1 MPNNNG
7 AAKLLALLNAVDY
20 HVMEQTKRVQ
30 PEQAKAVR
38 VVATSLSGGTKM
50 KKFFIFCLLAVFSAA
65 LFAQNAKSTG
75 VTDSDVKNW
84 AKNLPTI
91 VKEFDKI
98 GIDPADSYLEAI
110 DEKEKVENVLQKN
123 GISGPDRIAKFETI
137 VRSAAILKIEA
148 ELDEDSKEMMKLMNM
163 DPTAE
168 LKKNIN
174 QKDYD
179 VVAANSK
186 AVIKAMDAFDDD

>member
-1 MPNNNG
+1 
-7 AAKLLALLNAVDY
+7 
-20 HVMEQTKRVQ
+20 
-30 PEQAKAVR
+30 
-38 VVATSLSGGTKM
+38 M
-50 KKFFIFCLLAVFSAA
+50 KKFFTFCLLAVFSAV
-65 LFAQNAKSTG
+65 LFAQNAKSAG
-75 VTDSDVKNW
+75 VTDSDVKSW
-84 AKNLPTI
+84 AKNLPSI
-91 VKEFDKI
+91 IKEFDKI

>member
-1 MPNNNG
+1 
-7 AAKLLALLNAVDY
+7 
-20 HVMEQTKRVQ
+20 
-30 PEQAKAVR
+30 
-38 VVATSLSGGTKM
+38 M
-50 KKFFIFCLLAVFSAA
+50 KKFFTFCLLAVFSAV
-65 LFAQNAKSTG
+65 LFAQNAKSAG

-84 AKNLPTI
+84 AKNLPSI
-91 VKEFDKI
+91 IKEFDKI

-179 VVAANSK
+179 VVATNSK

>member
-1 MPNNNG
+1 
-7 AAKLLALLNAVDY
+7 
-20 HVMEQTKRVQ
+20 
-30 PEQAKAVR
+30 
-38 VVATSLSGGTKM
+38 M
-50 KKFFIFCLLAVFSAA
+50 KKFFTFCLLAVFSAV
-65 LFAQNAKSTG
+65 LFAQNAKAVG

-98 GIDPADSYLEAI
+98 GVDPADSYLEAI
-110 DEKEKVENVLQKN
+110 AEKEKVENVLQKN

-186 AVIKAMDAFDDD
+186 AVIKAMDALDDD

>member
-1 MPNNNG
+1 
-7 AAKLLALLNAVDY
+7 
-20 HVMEQTKRVQ
+20 
-30 PEQAKAVR
+30 
-38 VVATSLSGGTKM
+38 M
-50 KKFFIFCLLAVFSAA
+50 KKFFTFCLLAVFSAV
-65 LFAQNAKSTG
+65 LFAQNAKSAG

-98 GIDPADSYLEAI
+98 GVDPADSYLEAI
-110 DEKEKVENVLQKN
+110 AEKEKVENVLQKN

-186 AVIKAMDAFDDD
+186 AVIKAMDAFD

>member
-1 MPNNNG
+1 
-7 AAKLLALLNAVDY
+7 
-20 HVMEQTKRVQ
+20 
-30 PEQAKAVR
+30 
-38 VVATSLSGGTKM
+38 M
-50 KKFFIFCLLAVFSAA
+50 KKFFTFCLLAVFSAA

-98 GIDPADSYLEAI
+98 GVDPADSYLEAI
-110 DEKEKVENVLQKN
+110 AEKEKVENVLQKN

-186 AVIKAMDAFDDD
+186 AVIKAMDALDDD

>member
-1 MPNNNG
+1 
-7 AAKLLALLNAVDY
+7 
-20 HVMEQTKRVQ
+20 
-30 PEQAKAVR
+30 
-38 VVATSLSGGTKM
+38 M
-50 KKFFIFCLLAVFSAA
+50 KKFFTFCLLAVFSAM
-65 LFAQNAKSTG
+65 LFAQNAKSAG

-98 GIDPADSYLEAI
+98 GVDPADSYLEAI
-110 DEKEKVENVLQKN
+110 AEKEKVENVLQKN

-186 AVIKAMDAFDDD
+186 AVIKAMDALDDD

>member
-1 MPNNNG
+1 
-7 AAKLLALLNAVDY
+7 
-20 HVMEQTKRVQ
+20 
-30 PEQAKAVR
+30 
-38 VVATSLSGGTKM
+38 M
-50 KKFFIFCLLAVFSAA
+50 KKFFTFCLLAVFSAM
-65 LFAQNAKSTG
+65 LFAQNAKSVG
-75 VTDSDVKNW
+75 VTDSDVKSW
-84 AKNLPTI
+84 AKNLPSI
-91 VKEFDKI
+91 IKEFDKI

>member
-1 MPNNNG
+1 
-7 AAKLLALLNAVDY
+7 
-20 HVMEQTKRVQ
+20 
-30 PEQAKAVR
+30 
-38 VVATSLSGGTKM
+38 M
-50 KKFFIFCLLAVFSAA
+50 KKFFTFCLLAVFSAV
-65 LFAQNAKSTG
+65 LFAQNAKSAG

-84 AKNLPTI
+84 AKNLPSI
-91 VKEFDKI
+91 IKEFDKI

-148 ELDEDSKEMMKLMNM
+148 ELDEDSKEMMELMNM

>member
-1 MPNNNG
+1 
-7 AAKLLALLNAVDY
+7 
-20 HVMEQTKRVQ
+20 
-30 PEQAKAVR
+30 
-38 VVATSLSGGTKM
+38 M
-50 KKFFIFCLLAVFSAA
+50 KKFFTFCLLAVFSAV
-65 LFAQNAKSTG
+65 LFAQNAKSAG

-84 AKNLPTI
+84 AKNLPSI
-91 VKEFDKI
+91 IKEFDKI

-110 DEKEKVENVLQKN
+110 DEKDKVENVLQKN

>member
-1 MPNNNG
+1 MVIAVIG
-7 AAKLLALLNAVDY
+7 DFVALCQHL
-20 HVMEQTKRVQ
+20 R
-30 PEQAKAVR
+30 
-38 VVATSLSGGTKM
+38 
-50 KKFFIFCLLAVFSAA
+50 
-65 LFAQNAKSTG
+65 
-75 VTDSDVKNW
+75 
-84 AKNLPTI
+84 
-91 VKEFDKI
+91 FDKI

-174 QKDYD
+174 QKC
-179 VVAANSK
+179 
-186 AVIKAMDAFDDD
+186 

>member
-1 MPNNNG
+1 
-7 AAKLLALLNAVDY
+7 
-20 HVMEQTKRVQ
+20 
-30 PEQAKAVR
+30 
-38 VVATSLSGGTKM
+38 M
-50 KKFFIFCLLAVFSAA
+50 KKFFTFCLLAVFSAV
-65 LFAQNAKSTG
+65 LFAQNAKSAG

-84 AKNLPTI
+84 AKNLPSI
-91 VKEFDKI
+91 IKEFDKI

-110 DEKEKVENVLQKN
+110 AEKEKVENVLQKN

>member
-1 MPNNNG
+1 
-7 AAKLLALLNAVDY
+7 
-20 HVMEQTKRVQ
+20 
-30 PEQAKAVR
+30 
-38 VVATSLSGGTKM
+38 M
-50 KKFFIFCLLAVFSAA
+50 KKFFTFCLLAVFSAV
-65 LFAQNAKSTG
+65 LFAQNAKSAG

-84 AKNLPTI
+84 AKNLPSI
-91 VKEFDKI
+91 IKEFDKI

>member
-1 MPNNNG
+1 
-7 AAKLLALLNAVDY
+7 
-20 HVMEQTKRVQ
+20 
-30 PEQAKAVR
+30 
-38 VVATSLSGGTKM
+38 M
-50 KKFFIFCLLAVFSAA
+50 KKFFTFCLLAVFSAV

-98 GIDPADSYLEAI
+98 GADPADSYLEAI
-110 DEKEKVENVLQKN
+110 NEKEEVENVLQKN

-186 AVIKAMDAFDDD
+186 AVLKAMDALDDD

>member
-1 MPNNNG
+1 
-7 AAKLLALLNAVDY
+7 
-20 HVMEQTKRVQ
+20 
-30 PEQAKAVR
+30 
-38 VVATSLSGGTKM
+38 M
-50 KKFFIFCLLAVFSAA
+50 KKFFTFCLLAVFSAV
-65 LFAQNAKSTG
+65 LFAQNAKSVG

-84 AKNLPTI
+84 AKNLPSI
-91 VKEFDKI
+91 IKEFDKI

>member
-1 MPNNNG
+1 
-7 AAKLLALLNAVDY
+7 
-20 HVMEQTKRVQ
+20 
-30 PEQAKAVR
+30 
-38 VVATSLSGGTKM
+38 M
-50 KKFFIFCLLAVFSAA
+50 KKFFTFCLLAVFSAV
-65 LFAQNAKSTG
+65 LFAQNAKSVG

-84 AKNLPTI
+84 AKNLPSI
-91 VKEFDKI
+91 IKEFDKI

-110 DEKEKVENVLQKN
+110 NEKEEVENVLQKN

>member
-1 MPNNNG
+1 
-7 AAKLLALLNAVDY
+7 
-20 HVMEQTKRVQ
+20 
-30 PEQAKAVR
+30 
-38 VVATSLSGGTKM
+38 M
-50 KKFFIFCLLAVFSAA
+50 KKFFTFCLLAVFSAV
-65 LFAQNAKSTG
+65 LFAQNAKSVG

-186 AVIKAMDAFDDD
+186 AVLKAMDALDDD

>member
-1 MPNNNG
+1 
-7 AAKLLALLNAVDY
+7 
-20 HVMEQTKRVQ
+20 
-30 PEQAKAVR
+30 
-38 VVATSLSGGTKM
+38 M
-50 KKFFIFCLLAVFSAA
+50 KKFFTFCLLAVFSAV
-65 LFAQNAKSTG
+65 LFAQNAKSAG

-84 AKNLPTI
+84 AKNLPSI
-91 VKEFDKI
+91 IKEFDKI
-98 GIDPADSYLEAI
+98 GVDPADSYLEAI
-110 DEKEKVENVLQKN
+110 DEKDKVENVLQKN

>member
-1 MPNNNG
+1 
-7 AAKLLALLNAVDY
+7 
-20 HVMEQTKRVQ
+20 
-30 PEQAKAVR
+30 
-38 VVATSLSGGTKM
+38 M
-50 KKFFIFCLLAVFSAA
+50 KKFFTFCLLAVFSAV
-65 LFAQNAKSTG
+65 LFAQNAKSVG

-84 AKNLPTI
+84 AKNLPSI
-91 VKEFDKI
+91 IKEFDKI

-186 AVIKAMDAFDDD
+186 TVIKAMDAFDDD

>member
-1 MPNNNG
+1 
-7 AAKLLALLNAVDY
+7 
-20 HVMEQTKRVQ
+20 
-30 PEQAKAVR
+30 
-38 VVATSLSGGTKM
+38 M
-50 KKFFIFCLLAVFSAA
+50 KKFFTFCLLAVFSAV
-65 LFAQNAKSTG
+65 LFAQNAKSVG

-84 AKNLPTI
+84 AKNLPSI
-91 VKEFDKI
+91 IKEFDKI

-110 DEKEKVENVLQKN
+110 NEKEEVENVLQKN

-186 AVIKAMDAFDDD
+186 AVIKAMDALD

>member
-1 MPNNNG
+1 
-7 AAKLLALLNAVDY
+7 
-20 HVMEQTKRVQ
+20 
-30 PEQAKAVR
+30 
-38 VVATSLSGGTKM
+38 M
-50 KKFFIFCLLAVFSAA
+50 KKFFTFCMLAVFSAV
-65 LFAQNAKSTG
+65 LFAQNAKSAG

-84 AKNLPTI
+84 AKNLPSI
-91 VKEFDKI
+91 IKEFDKI

>member
-1 MPNNNG
+1 
-7 AAKLLALLNAVDY
+7 
-20 HVMEQTKRVQ
+20 
-30 PEQAKAVR
+30 
-38 VVATSLSGGTKM
+38 M
-50 KKFFIFCLLAVFSAA
+50 KKFFTFCLLAVFSAM
-65 LFAQNAKSTG
+65 LFAQNAKSAG

-84 AKNLPTI
+84 AKNLPSI
-91 VKEFDKI
+91 IKEFDKI

>member
-1 MPNNNG
+1 
-7 AAKLLALLNAVDY
+7 
-20 HVMEQTKRVQ
+20 
-30 PEQAKAVR
+30 
-38 VVATSLSGGTKM
+38 M
-50 KKFFIFCLLAVFSAA
+50 KKFFTFCLLAVFSAM
-65 LFAQNAKSTG
+65 LFAQNAKSAG

-84 AKNLPTI
+84 AKNLPSI
-91 VKEFDKI
+91 IKEFDKI

-110 DEKEKVENVLQKN
+110 AEKEKVENVLQKN